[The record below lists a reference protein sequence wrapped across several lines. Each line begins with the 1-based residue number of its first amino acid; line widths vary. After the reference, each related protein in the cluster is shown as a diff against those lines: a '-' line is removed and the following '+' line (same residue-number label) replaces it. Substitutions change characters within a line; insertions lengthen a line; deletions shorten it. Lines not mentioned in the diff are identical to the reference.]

1 VSRPRRLISLVIA
14 CFGLAVAAIPAGA
27 LGSLSDRKDQ
37 VDAHIAALQAQI
49 SGAKQKEGVL
59 SSEIETASSEIGS
72 LEGKIGSLSALVSA
86 LEADLAE
93 SRSRLARLQA
103 RYEEQTRRL
112 DFLVAQHELAE
123 SRLEERLVELYQTGQ
138 TTELEILLQVA
149 SLNDLIEQI
158 DYFRQIGNEDRRI
171 VDEIK
176 SGRDAVRLAR
186 RETAATKKEVAQVT
200 AELEQKTAEQRAA
213 RDQLVAEQSAL
224 VTARDERQSLL
235 ASVRGDRHEDEED
248 LGAMQAASASLGDQ
262 IRSSQAGG
270 SSGGSGGS
278 SGSGVS
284 ASGFIW
290 PVSGPV
296 VSGFGPRWGR
306 MHEGIDIAVPN
317 GTAVHAAAAGTIIY
331 AGGMGGYGNIVVIDH
346 GNGLATAYAHLSA
359 IWVGGG
365 SVAQGQAIAATGCTG
380 HCLGPHL
387 HFEVRVNGSP
397 VDPLGYL

>member
-1 VSRPRRLISLVIA
+1 VPRPRRLISLAIV
-14 CFGLAVAAIPAGA
+14 CFGLAVAAFPAGA

-37 VDAHIAALQAQI
+37 VDAQIAALQAQI
-49 SGAKQKEGVL
+49 SGAKEKEGVL
-59 SSEIETASSEIGS
+59 SSEIETAGAEIGS
-72 LEGKIGSLSALVSA
+72 LEGKIGSLTELVSA
-86 LEADLAE
+86 LEAQLAE
-93 SRSRLARLQA
+93 SRARLTRLQA
-103 RYEEQTRRL
+103 KYEEQTRRL
-112 DFLVAQHELAE
+112 EFLVAQHQLAE
-123 SRLEERLVELYQTGQ
+123 RQLEERLVELYQTGQ

-158 DYFRQIGNEDRRI
+158 DYFRQIGKEDRRI

-176 SGRDAVRLAR
+176 GVRNAVRLAR
-186 RETAATKKEVAQVT
+186 KQTAATKKEVEHVT
-200 AELEQKTAEQRAA
+200 AELAEKTAAQRAA
-213 RDQLVAEQSAL
+213 RDQLVAQQSAL
-224 VTARDERQSLL
+224 VAARDERQSLL
-235 ASVRGDRHEDEED
+235 VGIRDERHDHEED
-248 LGAMQAASASLGDQ
+248 LEAMQAASASLADQ
-262 IRSSQAGG
+262 IRSSQAG
-270 SSGGSGGS
+270 SSGSTGGS
-278 SGSGVS
+278 SGSG
-284 ASGFIW
+284 ASSGGLAW

-365 SVAQGQAIAATGCTG
+365 SVTQGQSIAASGCTG

-387 HFEVRVNGSP
+387 HFEVRVNGGA

>member
-1 VSRPRRLISLVIA
+1 M
-14 CFGLAVAAIPAGA
+14 AIPAGA
-27 LGSLSDRKDQ
+27 LGSLSDRKNQ
-37 VDAHIAALQAQI
+37 VDAQIAALQAQI
-49 SGAKQKEGVL
+49 SGAKEKEGVL

-72 LEGKIGSLSALVSA
+72 LEGKIGSLSALVA
-86 LEADLAE
+86 ELEADLAE
-93 SRSRLARLQA
+93 HRSRLARLQA
-103 RYEEQTRRL
+103 KYEEQTRRL
-112 DFLVAQHELAE
+112 EFLVAQHELAQK
-123 SRLEERLVELYQTGQ
+123 RLEERLVELYQTGE
-138 TTELEILLQVA
+138 TTELEILLQVG

-171 VDEIK
+171 VAEIK
-176 SGRDAVRLAR
+176 GVRDAVRVAR
-186 RETAATKKEVAQVT
+186 RETAATKKEVEEVT
-200 AELEQKTAEQRAA
+200 AVLAEKTAEQRAA
-213 RDQLVAEQSAL
+213 RDQLVAQQSAL
-224 VTARDERQSLL
+224 VAARDERQSLL
-235 ASVRGDRHEDEED
+235 ASVRDERHEHEED
-248 LGAMQAASASLGDQ
+248 LDAMQAASASLADQ
-262 IRSSQAGG
+262 IRASQASSSG
-270 SSGGSGGS
+270 SSGS

-284 ASGFIW
+284 SSGLIW

-317 GTAVHAAAAGTIIY
+317 GTAVHAAAGGTIIY

-365 SVAQGQAIAATGCTG
+365 SVAQGQAIAASGCTG

>member
-1 VSRPRRLISLVIA
+1 MSRPRRLITVVTA
-14 CFGLAVAAIPAGA
+14 CFGLAIAAIPAGA

-37 VDAHIAALQAQI
+37 VDAQIAALQAQI
-49 SGAKQKEGVL
+49 SGAKEKEGVL

-72 LEGKIGSLSALVSA
+72 LEGKIESLSTLVA
-86 LEADLAE
+86 TLEADLAE
-93 SRSRLARLQA
+93 HRSRLARLQA

-112 DFLVAQHELAE
+112 DFLVAQHELAQG
-123 SRLEERLVELYQTGQ
+123 RLEERLVELYQTGQ

-149 SLNDLIEQI
+149 SLSDLIEQI
-158 DYFRQIGNEDRRI
+158 DYFRQIGDDDRRI
-171 VDEIK
+171 VNEIK
-176 SGRDAVRLAR
+176 GVRDAVRVAR
-186 RETAATKKEVAQVT
+186 RETAATKKEVEQVT
-200 AELEQKTAEQRAA
+200 AVLAEKAAEQRAA
-213 RDQLVAEQSAL
+213 RDQLVAQQSAL
-224 VTARDERQSLL
+224 VAARDERQSLL
-235 ASVRGDRHEDEED
+235 ASIRDERHEHEED
-248 LGAMQAASASLGDQ
+248 LGAMQAASASLADQ
-262 IRSSQAGG
+262 IRSSQAG
-270 SSGGSGGS
+270 SSESGGS

-284 ASGFIW
+284 SSGLIW

-317 GTAVHAAAAGTIIY
+317 GTAVHAATGGTIIY

-365 SVAQGQAIAATGCTG
+365 SVAQGQAIAASGCTG

>member
-1 VSRPRRLISLVIA
+1 MSRPRRLITLVTA

-37 VDAHIAALQAQI
+37 VDAQIAALQAQI
-49 SGAKQKEGVL
+49 SGAKEKEGVL

-72 LEGKIGSLSALVSA
+72 LEGKIESLSTLVA
-86 LEADLAE
+86 TLEADLAE
-93 SRSRLARLQA
+93 HRSRLARLQA

-112 DFLVAQHELAE
+112 DFLVGQHELAQG
-123 SRLEERLVELYQTGQ
+123 RLEERLVELYQTGQ

-149 SLNDLIEQI
+149 SLSDLIEQI
-158 DYFRQIGNEDRRI
+158 DYFRQIGDEDRRI
-171 VDEIK
+171 VNEIK
-176 SGRDAVRLAR
+176 GVRDAVRVAR
-186 RETAATKKEVAQVT
+186 RETAATKKEVEQVT
-200 AELEQKTAEQRAA
+200 AELAEKTAEQRAA
-213 RDQLVAEQSAL
+213 RDQLVAQQSAL
-224 VTARDERQSLL
+224 VAARDERQSLL
-235 ASVRGDRHEDEED
+235 ASVRDERHEHEED
-248 LGAMQAASASLGDQ
+248 LGAMQAASASLADQ
-262 IRSSQAGG
+262 IRSSQAG
-270 SSGGSGGS
+270 SSESGGS

-284 ASGFIW
+284 SSGLIW

-317 GTAVHAAAAGTIIY
+317 GTAVHAAAGGTIIY

-365 SVAQGQAIAATGCTG
+365 SVAQGQAIAASGCTG

>member
-1 VSRPRRLISLVIA
+1 MSRPRRLITLVTA

-37 VDAHIAALQAQI
+37 VDAQIAALQAQI
-49 SGAKQKEGVL
+49 SGAKEKEGVL

-72 LEGKIGSLSALVSA
+72 LEGKIESLSTLVA
-86 LEADLAE
+86 TLEADLAE
-93 SRSRLARLQA
+93 HRSRLARLQA

-112 DFLVAQHELAE
+112 DFLVAQHELAQG
-123 SRLEERLVELYQTGQ
+123 RLEERLVELYQTGQ

-158 DYFRQIGNEDRRI
+158 DYFRQIGDDDRRI
-171 VDEIK
+171 VNEIK
-176 SGRDAVRLAR
+176 GVRDAVRVAR
-186 RETAATKKEVAQVT
+186 RETAATKKEVEQVT
-200 AELEQKTAEQRAA
+200 AVLAEKTAEQRAA
-213 RDQLVAEQSAL
+213 RDQLVAQQSAL
-224 VTARDERQSLL
+224 VAARDERQSLL
-235 ASVRGDRHEDEED
+235 VSIRDERHEHEED
-248 LGAMQAASASLGDQ
+248 LGAMQAASASLADQ
-262 IRSSQAGG
+262 IRSSQAG
-270 SSGGSGGS
+270 SSESGES

-284 ASGFIW
+284 SSGLIW

-317 GTAVHAAAAGTIIY
+317 GTAVHAAAGGTIIY
-331 AGGMGGYGNIVVIDH
+331 AGGMGGYGSIVVIDH

-365 SVAQGQAIAATGCTG
+365 SVAQGQAIAASGCTG

-387 HFEVRVNGSP
+387 HFEVRVNGTP

>member
-1 VSRPRRLISLVIA
+1 MSRPRRLITLVTA

-37 VDAHIAALQAQI
+37 VDAQIAALQAQI
-49 SGAKQKEGVL
+49 SGAKEKEGVL

-72 LEGKIGSLSALVSA
+72 LEGKIESLSTLVA
-86 LEADLAE
+86 TLEADLAE
-93 SRSRLARLQA
+93 HRSRLARLQA

-112 DFLVAQHELAE
+112 DFLVAQHELAQG
-123 SRLEERLVELYQTGQ
+123 RLEERLVELYQTGQ

-149 SLNDLIEQI
+149 SLSDLIEQI
-158 DYFRQIGNEDRRI
+158 DYFRQIGDDDRRI
-171 VDEIK
+171 VNEIK
-176 SGRDAVRLAR
+176 GVRDAVRVAR
-186 RETAATKKEVAQVT
+186 RETAATKKEVEQVT
-200 AELEQKTAEQRAA
+200 AVLAEKAAEQRAA
-213 RDQLVAEQSAL
+213 RDQLVAQQSAL
-224 VTARDERQSLL
+224 VAARDERQSLL
-235 ASVRGDRHEDEED
+235 ASIRDERHEHEED
-248 LGAMQAASASLGDQ
+248 LGAMQAASASLADQ
-262 IRSSQAGG
+262 IRSSQAG
-270 SSGGSGGS
+270 SSESGGS

-284 ASGFIW
+284 SSGLIW

-317 GTAVHAAAAGTIIY
+317 GTAVHAAAGGTIIY

-365 SVAQGQAIAATGCTG
+365 SVAQGQAIAASGCTG

>member
-1 VSRPRRLISLVIA
+1 MSRPRRLITLVIA

-37 VDAHIAALQAQI
+37 VDAQIAALQAQI
-49 SGAKQKEGVL
+49 SGAKEKEGVL

-72 LEGKIGSLSALVSA
+72 LEGKIESLSTLVA
-86 LEADLAE
+86 TLEADLAE
-93 SRSRLARLQA
+93 HRSRLARLQA

-123 SRLEERLVELYQTGQ
+123 GRLEERLVELYQTGQ

-149 SLNDLIEQI
+149 SLSDLIEQI
-158 DYFRQIGNEDRRI
+158 DYFRQIGDEDRRI
-171 VDEIK
+171 VNEIK
-176 SGRDAVRLAR
+176 GVRDAVRVAR
-186 RETAATKKEVAQVT
+186 RETAATKKEVEQVT
-200 AELEQKTAEQRAA
+200 AELAEKTAEQRAA
-213 RDQLVAEQSAL
+213 RDQLVAQQSAL
-224 VTARDERQSLL
+224 VAARDERQSLL
-235 ASVRGDRHEDEED
+235 ASVRDERHEHEED
-248 LGAMQAASASLGDQ
+248 LGAMQAASASLADQ
-262 IRSSQAGG
+262 IRSSQAG
-270 SSGGSGGS
+270 SSESGGS

-284 ASGFIW
+284 SSGLIW

-317 GTAVHAAAAGTIIY
+317 GTAVHAAAGGTIIY

-365 SVAQGQAIAATGCTG
+365 SVAQGQAIAASGCTG

>member
-1 VSRPRRLISLVIA
+1 VSRPRRLITLVIA
-14 CFGLAVAAIPAGA
+14 CVGLAVAAIPAGA

-37 VDAHIAALQAQI
+37 VDAQIAALQAQI
-49 SGAKQKEGVL
+49 SGAKEKEGVL

-72 LEGKIGSLSALVSA
+72 LEGKIGSLSTLVA
-86 LEADLAE
+86 TLEADLAE
-93 SRSRLARLQA
+93 HRSRLARLQA

-123 SRLEERLVELYQTGQ
+123 RRLEERLVELYQTGQ

-158 DYFRQIGNEDRRI
+158 DYFRQIGDEDRRI

-176 SGRDAVRLAR
+176 GVRDAVRVAR
-186 RETAATKKEVAQVT
+186 RETAATKKEVEQVT
-200 AELEQKTAEQRAA
+200 AELAEKTAEQRAA
-213 RDQLVAEQSAL
+213 RDQLVAQQSAL
-224 VTARDERQSLL
+224 VAARDERQSLL
-235 ASVRGDRHEDEED
+235 ASVRDERHEHEEA
-248 LGAMQAASASLGDQ
+248 LGAMQTASASLADQ
-262 IRSSQAGG
+262 IRSSQAGSSG
-270 SSGGSGGS
+270 SSGS

-284 ASGFIW
+284 SSGLIW

-317 GTAVHAAAAGTIIY
+317 GTAVHAAAGGTIIY

-365 SVAQGQAIAATGCTG
+365 SVAQGQAIAASGCTG

>member
-1 VSRPRRLISLVIA
+1 VSRPRRPITLVIA
-14 CFGLAVAAIPAGA
+14 CLGLAVAIPAGA

-37 VDAHIAALQAQI
+37 VDAQIAALQAQI
-49 SGAKQKEGVL
+49 SGAKEKEGVL

-72 LEGKIGSLSALVSA
+72 LEGKIGSLSELVA
-86 LEADLAE
+86 ELEADLAE
-93 SRSRLARLQA
+93 HRSRLARLQA
-103 RYEEQTRRL
+103 KYEEQTRRL
-112 DFLVAQHELAE
+112 EFLVAQHELAQK
-123 SRLEERLVELYQTGQ
+123 RLEERLVELYQTGE

-171 VDEIK
+171 VAEIK
-176 SGRDAVRLAR
+176 GVRDAVRVAR
-186 RETAATKKEVAQVT
+186 RETAATKKEVEQVT
-200 AELEQKTAEQRAA
+200 AVLAEKTAEQRAA
-213 RDQLVAEQSAL
+213 RDQLVAQQSAL
-224 VTARDERQSLL
+224 VAARDERQSLL
-235 ASVRGDRHEDEED
+235 ASVRDERHEHEED
-248 LGAMQAASASLGDQ
+248 LDAMQAASASLADQ
-262 IRSSQAGG
+262 IRASQASSSESSG
-270 SSGGSGGS
+270 SSGS

-284 ASGFIW
+284 SSGLIW

-296 VSGFGPRWGR
+296 VSGFGPRWGS

-317 GTAVHAAAAGTIIY
+317 GTAVHAAAGGTIIY

-365 SVAQGQAIAATGCTG
+365 SVAQGQAIAASGCTG

>member
-1 VSRPRRLISLVIA
+1 VSRPRRLITLVIA

-37 VDAHIAALQAQI
+37 VDAQIAALQAQI
-49 SGAKQKEGVL
+49 SGAKEKEGVL

-72 LEGKIGSLSALVSA
+72 LEGKIGSLSTLVAA

-93 SRSRLARLQA
+93 HRSRLARLQA

-112 DFLVAQHELAE
+112 EFLVAQHELAE
-123 SRLEERLVELYQTGQ
+123 SQLEERLVELYQTGH

-176 SGRDAVRLAR
+176 GVRDAVRVAR
-186 RETAATKKEVAQVT
+186 RETAATKKEVEQVT
-200 AELEQKTAEQRAA
+200 AELAEKTAEQRAA
-213 RDQLVAEQSAL
+213 RDQLIAQQSAL
-224 VTARDERQSLL
+224 VAARDERQSLL
-235 ASVRGDRHEDEED
+235 ASVRDERHEHEED
-248 LGAMQAASASLGDQ
+248 LGAMQAASASLADQ
-262 IRSSQAGG
+262 IRSSQAGA
-270 SSGGSGGS
+270 SGSGGS

-284 ASGFIW
+284 SSGLIW

-296 VSGFGPRWGR
+296 VSGFGPRWGG

-365 SVAQGQAIAATGCTG
+365 SVSQGQAIAASGCTG

-387 HFEVRVNGSP
+387 HFEVRVNGNP

>member
-1 VSRPRRLISLVIA
+1 MSRPRRLITVVTA
-14 CFGLAVAAIPAGA
+14 CFGLAIAAIPAGA

-37 VDAHIAALQAQI
+37 VDAQIAALQAQI
-49 SGAKQKEGVL
+49 SGAKEKEGVL

-72 LEGKIGSLSALVSA
+72 LEGKIESLSTLVA
-86 LEADLAE
+86 TLEADLAE
-93 SRSRLARLQA
+93 HRSRLARLQA

-112 DFLVAQHELAE
+112 DFLVAQHELAQG
-123 SRLEERLVELYQTGQ
+123 RLEERLVELYQTGQ

-149 SLNDLIEQI
+149 SLSDLIEQI
-158 DYFRQIGNEDRRI
+158 DYFRQIGDEDRRI
-171 VDEIK
+171 VNEIK
-176 SGRDAVRLAR
+176 GVRDAVRVAR
-186 RETAATKKEVAQVT
+186 RETAATKKEVEQVT
-200 AELEQKTAEQRAA
+200 AVLAEKTAEQRAA
-213 RDQLVAEQSAL
+213 RDQLVAQQSAL
-224 VTARDERQSLL
+224 VAARDERQSLL
-235 ASVRGDRHEDEED
+235 ASVRDERHEHEED
-248 LGAMQAASASLGDQ
+248 LGAMQAASASLADQ
-262 IRSSQAGG
+262 IRSSQA
-270 SSGGSGGS
+270 SSSESGGS

-284 ASGFIW
+284 SSGLIW

-317 GTAVHAAAAGTIIY
+317 GTAVHAAAGGTIIY

-365 SVAQGQAIAATGCTG
+365 SVAQGQAIAASGCTG

>member
-1 VSRPRRLISLVIA
+1 MPRPRRLITLVIA
-14 CFGLAVAAIPAGA
+14 SFGLAVAAIPAGA
-27 LGSLSDRKDQ
+27 FGSLSDRKEQ
-37 VDAHIAALQAQI
+37 VDAQIAALQAQI
-49 SGAKQKEGVL
+49 SGAKEKEGVL

-72 LEGKIGSLSALVSA
+72 LEGKIESLSTLVA
-86 LEADLAE
+86 TLEADLAE
-93 SRSRLARLQA
+93 HRSRLARLQA

-123 SRLEERLVELYQTGQ
+123 RRLEERLVDLYQTGQ

-176 SGRDAVRLAR
+176 SGRDAVRVAR
-186 RETAATKKEVAQVT
+186 RETAATKKEVEQVT
-200 AELEQKTAEQRAA
+200 AELAEKTAEQRAA
-213 RDQLVAEQSAL
+213 RDQLVAQQSAL
-224 VTARDERQSLL
+224 VAARDDRQSLL
-235 ASVRGDRHEDEED
+235 ASVRDERHKHEED
-248 LGAMQAASASLGDQ
+248 LGAMQAASASLADQ
-262 IRSSQAGG
+262 IRSAQVG
-270 SSGGSGGS
+270 SSNGSTSGS

-284 ASGFIW
+284 SSGLVW

-317 GTAVHAAAAGTIIY
+317 GTAVHAAAGGTIIY
-331 AGGMGGYGNIVVIDH
+331 AGGLGGYGNIVVIDH

-365 SVAQGQAIAATGCTG
+365 TVSLGQAIAASGCTG

>member
-1 VSRPRRLISLVIA
+1 MPRPRRLISLVIA
-14 CFGLAVAAIPAGA
+14 CFGLALAAIPAGA

-37 VDAHIAALQAQI
+37 VDAQVAALQAQI
-49 SGAKQKEGVL
+49 SSAKQKEGVL

-72 LEGKIGSLSALVSA
+72 LEGKIGTLSELVSA

-112 DFLVAQHELAE
+112 EFLVAQHELAQT
-123 SRLEERLVELYQTGQ
+123 RLEERLVELYQTGQ

-176 SGRDAVRLAR
+176 SGRNAVRVAR
-186 RETAATKKEVAQVT
+186 RETAAIKKEVEQVT
-200 AELEQKTAEQRAA
+200 AELAAKTAEQRAA
-213 RDQLVAEQSAL
+213 RDQLVAQQSAL
-224 VTARDERQSLL
+224 VAARDDRQSLL
-235 ASVRGDRHEDEED
+235 ASVQNERDADEED
-248 LGAMQAASASLGDQ
+248 LGAMQAASASLADQ
-262 IRSSQAGG
+262 IRSSQAG
-270 SSGGSGGS
+270 SSSSGGS

-284 ASGFIW
+284 SSGLIW

-296 VSGFGPRWGR
+296 VSGFGSRWGR
-306 MHEGIDIAVPN
+306 MHEGIDIAVPQ
-317 GTAVHAAAAGTIIY
+317 GTAVHAAAGGTIIY

-365 SVAQGQAIAATGCTG
+365 SVAQGQPIAASGCTG

>member
-1 VSRPRRLISLVIA
+1 VSRPRRSISLVIA
-14 CFGLAVAAIPAGA
+14 CLGLAVAAIPAGA
-27 LGSLSDRKDQ
+27 HGSLSDRKDQ
-37 VDAHIAALQAQI
+37 VDAQIAALQAQI
-49 SGAKQKEGVL
+49 SGAKEKEGVL

-72 LEGKIGSLSALVSA
+72 LEGEIGSLSSLVAA

-93 SRSRLARLQA
+93 HRSRLARLHA

-123 SRLEERLVELYQTGQ
+123 RQLEERLVELYQTGQ

-176 SGRDAVRLAR
+176 SGRDAVRVAR

-200 AELEQKTAEQRAA
+200 AALAEKTAERRAA
-213 RDQLVAEQSAL
+213 RDQLVAQQGAL
-224 VTARDERQSLL
+224 VAARDERQSLL
-235 ASVRGDRHEDEED
+235 ANVRDERHEHEED
-248 LGAMQAASASLGDQ
+248 LGAMQAASASLADQ
-262 IRSSQAGG
+262 IRSSQAGA
-270 SSGGSGGS
+270 SGGSGGS

-284 ASGFIW
+284 SSGLIW

-306 MHEGIDIAVPN
+306 MHEGIDIAVPQ

-359 IWVGGG
+359 IWIGGG
-365 SVAQGQAIAATGCTG
+365 SVTQGQAIAASGCTG

>member
-1 VSRPRRLISLVIA
+1 V
-14 CFGLAVAAIPAGA
+14 AIPAGA

-37 VDAHIAALQAQI
+37 VDAQIAALQAEI
-49 SGAKQKEGVL
+49 SGAKEKEGVL

-72 LEGKIGSLSALVSA
+72 LEGKIGTLSALVA
-86 LEADLAE
+86 ELEADLAE
-93 SRSRLARLQA
+93 HRSRLARLQA
-103 RYEEQTRRL
+103 KYEEQTRRL
-112 DFLVAQHELAE
+112 EFLVAQHELAE
-123 SRLEERLVELYQTGQ
+123 TRLEERLVELYQTGQ

-176 SGRDAVRLAR
+176 GVRDAVRVAR
-186 RETAATKKEVAQVT
+186 RETAATKKEVERVT
-200 AELEQKTAEQRAA
+200 AVLAEKTAEQRAA
-213 RDQLVAEQSAL
+213 RDQLVAQQSAL
-224 VTARDERQSLL
+224 VAARDERQSLL
-235 ASVRGDRHEDEED
+235 VSVRDERHEHEED
-248 LGAMQAASASLGDQ
+248 LGAMRAASASLADQ
-262 IRSSQAGG
+262 IRASQASSSELSG
-270 SSGGSGGS
+270 SSGS

-284 ASGFIW
+284 SSGLIW

-296 VSGFGPRWGR
+296 VSGFGPRWGS
-306 MHEGIDIAVPN
+306 MHEGIDISVPN
-317 GTAVHAAAAGTIIY
+317 GTAVHAAAGGTIIY
-331 AGGMGGYGNIVVIDH
+331 AGGMGGYGNIIVIDH

-365 SVAQGQAIAATGCTG
+365 SVSQGQAIAASGCTG

>member
-1 VSRPRRLISLVIA
+1 MSRPRRPITLVIV
-14 CFGLAVAAIPAGA
+14 CLGLAVAAIPAGA

-37 VDAHIAALQAQI
+37 VDARIAALQAQI
-49 SGAKQKEGVL
+49 SGAKEKEGVL

-72 LEGKIGSLSALVSA
+72 LEGKIGSLSALVA
-86 LEADLAE
+86 ELEADLAE
-93 SRSRLARLQA
+93 HRARLARLQA

-112 DFLVAQHELAE
+112 EFLVAQHELAQK
-123 SRLEERLVELYQTGQ
+123 RLEERLVELYQTGQ

-171 VDEIK
+171 ADEIK
-176 SGRDAVRLAR
+176 GVRDAVRVAR
-186 RETAATKKEVAQVT
+186 RETAATKKEVEQVT
-200 AELEQKTAEQRAA
+200 AVLAEKTAQQRAA
-213 RDQLVAEQSAL
+213 RDQLVAQQNAL
-224 VTARDERQSLL
+224 VAARDERQSLL
-235 ASVRGDRHEDEED
+235 ASVRDERHEHEED
-248 LGAMQAASASLGDQ
+248 LEAMQAASASLADQ
-262 IRSSQAGG
+262 IRSSQASSSG
-270 SSGGSGGS
+270 SSGS

-284 ASGFIW
+284 SSGLIW

-317 GTAVHAAAAGTIIY
+317 GTAVHAAAGGTIIY

-365 SVAQGQAIAATGCTG
+365 SVSQGQAIAASGCTG

>member
-1 VSRPRRLISLVIA
+1 M
-14 CFGLAVAAIPAGA
+14 AIPAGA

-37 VDAHIAALQAQI
+37 VDAQIAALQAEI
-49 SGAKQKEGVL
+49 SGAKEKEGVL

-72 LEGKIGSLSALVSA
+72 LEGKIGSLSALVA
-86 LEADLAE
+86 ELEADLAE
-93 SRSRLARLQA
+93 HRSRLARLQA
-103 RYEEQTRRL
+103 KYEEQTRRL
-112 DFLVAQHELAE
+112 EFLVAQHELAE
-123 SRLEERLVELYQTGQ
+123 TRLEERLVELYQTGQ

-176 SGRDAVRLAR
+176 GVRDAVRVAR
-186 RETAATKKEVAQVT
+186 RETAATKKEVEQVT
-200 AELEQKTAEQRAA
+200 AVLAEKTAEQRAA
-213 RDQLVAEQSAL
+213 RDQLVAQQSAL
-224 VTARDERQSLL
+224 VAARDERQSLL
-235 ASVRGDRHEDEED
+235 VSVRDERHEHEED
-248 LGAMQAASASLGDQ
+248 LGAMRAASASLADQ
-262 IRSSQAGG
+262 IRASQASSSGSNG
-270 SSGGSGGS
+270 SSGS

-284 ASGFIW
+284 SSGLIW

-296 VSGFGPRWGR
+296 VSGFGPRWGG
-306 MHEGIDIAVPN
+306 MHEGIDISVPN
-317 GTAVHAAAAGTIIY
+317 GTAVHAAAGGTIIY
-331 AGGMGGYGNIVVIDH
+331 AGGMGGYGNIIVIDH

-365 SVAQGQAIAATGCTG
+365 SVSQGQAIAASGCTG